1 MIKKYIKKEYILCIF
16 IFIAIFSLII
26 IRPLG
31 DLDEIWNYNV
41 ARNMAIGK
49 IPYKD
54 ISTITTPLLPAVN
67 SIFLKVLGNNLIIM
81 RILSAVLGTAILYT
95 IYQILKK
102 ILKETNISIIS
113 TFLIGILLKDV
124 YCIDYNYATL
134 LLTLIILYRDIK
146 SETVTKKKEFIQG
159 ILAGLAICTK
169 QSIGLLVAVAT
180 ILYPVINIKSK
191 KEVRLELKNIGIRT
205 LGAVLPLFVLLIY
218 LIVTNALGEFIN
230 YAILGISTF
239 DNSIK
244 YTELFNNES
253 IVIVILAKIIPI
265 IMLTAVIVSITTFIT
280 QRIKKEK
287 IDEQTRTI
295 QILTLY
301 GLPMLAVVYPI
312 ADKIHFLIGTIII
325 IILTIYLITI
335 GLKKIYIKIKF
346 KNKKFI
352 YKTFSLLICIGLAM
366 LIIKNT
372 TNNITYYINKYLKG
386 EINTAIKCYKY
397 IEIPNYL
404 VERINDIDTY
414 ITEQQKNGK
423 SVYILD
429 AESAIYTIPLNK
441 YTKDY
446 DMFLKGNIGK
456 NGEKGQIEKIK
467 KEANENT
474 IYLIKNEKYSLNWQT
489 PKTVL
494 DYIRLNFKKT
504 GELTIFDIYEYK

>member
-16 IFIAIFSLII
+16 LFIAIFSTII
-26 IRPLG
+26 IKPLG

-41 ARNMAIGK
+41 ARNMTIGK
-49 IPYKD
+49 IPYKE
-54 ISTITTPLLPAVN
+54 ISTITTPLLPAIN

-81 RILSAVLGTAILYT
+81 RILSAILGTAILYT
-95 IYQILKK
+95 IYK
-102 ILKETNISIIS
+102 IFRKVLKETNISVIF
-113 TFLIGILLKDV
+113 TLLIGILLKDV

-134 LLTLIILYRDIK
+134 LLTLIILYLDLKKQSI
-146 SETVTKKKEFIQG
+146 TKTHEFIQG

-169 QSIGLLVAVAT
+169 QSIGIIVAVAT
-180 ILYPVINIKSK
+180 ILYLVINIKSK
-191 KEVRLELKNIGIRT
+191 QDIKSELKNIGIRT
-205 LGAVLPLFVLLIY
+205 LGVILPLFVLLIY

-253 IVIVILAKIIPI
+253 LIIVILAKIVPI
-265 IMLTAVIVSITTFIT
+265 ITLTTVIVSVTTFIT

-301 GLPMLAVVYPI
+301 GLPMLAVIYPI
-312 ADKIHFLIGTIII
+312 ADKIHFLIGSIII
-325 IILTIYLITI
+325 LILTIYLIII
-335 GLKKIYIKIKF
+335 GIELIYNKIEFKK
-346 KNKKFI
+346 KKFV
-352 YKTFSLLICIGLAM
+352 YKTVTLLIMIILAI
-366 LIIKNT
+366 LIVEHT
-372 TNNITYYINKYLKG
+372 VSNILYYIDKYTENK
-386 EINTAIKCYKY
+386 INTKIECYNY
-397 IEIPNYL
+397 IEIPDYL
-404 VERINDIDTY
+404 IERINDIDTY
-414 ITEQQKNGK
+414 ITEQQNNGK

-456 NGEKGQIEKIK
+456 DGEKGQIEKIE
-467 KEANENT
+467 KEANEKT

-489 PKTVL
+489 PKTVI
-494 DYIRLNFKKT
+494 DYIRLNFQKT